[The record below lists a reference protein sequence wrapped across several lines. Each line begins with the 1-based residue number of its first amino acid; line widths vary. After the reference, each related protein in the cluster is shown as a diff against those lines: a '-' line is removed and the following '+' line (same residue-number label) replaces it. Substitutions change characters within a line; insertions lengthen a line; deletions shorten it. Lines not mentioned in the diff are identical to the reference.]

1 MVYGTKGQEFE
12 PLTARQK
19 NTKSIDLVF
28 LVKSD
33 DGGINPLAWMKS
45 RLRGAKSCFARL
57 LADLISSKIKP
68 KISSRSDFILDFSL
82 TRDKKVFFG
91 NLHKLFTYTKT
102 DLIRCQV
109 GF

>member
-1 MVYGTKGQEFE
+1 MSLAQLDRALVYGTKGQEFE

-28 LVKSD
+28 LVKSA

-57 LADLISSKIKP
+57 LADLISPEAKP
-68 KISSRSDFILDFSL
+68 RISSRSDFILDLSVIC
-82 TRDKKVFFG
+82 DKKQC
-91 NLHKLFTYTKT
+91 L
-102 DLIRCQV
+102 
-109 GF
+109 